1 MKLTGDMN
9 VPMNKVT
16 FEADLTKGVVISEE
30 EQREL
35 RCHELKEKPYTF
47 YLDYLKGINNQ

>member
-30 EQREL
+30 DQREL
-35 RCHELKEKPYTF
+35 RCHELKEKPYAF
-47 YLDYLKGINNQ
+47 FLDYLKGINYQ

>member
-16 FEADLTKGVVISEE
+16 FEADLTKGIVIAEE
-30 EQREL
+30 DQREL
-35 RCHELKEKPYTF
+35 RCHELKEKPYAF
-47 YLDYLKGINNQ
+47 FLDYLKGINYQ